1 MDLLLP
7 HDSSELQASLL
18 VFPLA
23 AERQEI
29 QEGERQAF
37 KDGCFLFFFF
47 LAALALHCFARVF
60 SSCGSRMFLAVRF
73 RGVKSGK

>member
-37 KDGCFLFFFF
+37 KDGGFLFFFF
-47 LAALALHCFARVF
+47 WLHWLFIALQGF
-60 SSCGSRMFLAVRF
+60 SLVVAQGCSWQ
-73 RGVKSGK
+73 